1 MPLCST
7 SDCADGNNVCLGTF
21 GVMITTTLNTSAL
34 WSSRIVDPG
43 AAAVVMGRRGW
54 AVLLLHSRFHPV
66 LLWPVLG
73 RPVVIASSAPYA
85 IRTPTHGPVRAV
97 NGIDVIK
104 FAVWERDRK
113 IVTFCQSNLKKY

>member
-1 MPLCST
+1 M
-7 SDCADGNNVCLGTF
+7 
-21 GVMITTTLNTSAL
+21 
-34 WSSRIVDPG
+34 VDPG

-85 IRTPTHGPVRAV
+85 IRTPTYGPVRAV
-97 NGIDVIK
+97 NG
-104 FAVWERDRK
+104 
-113 IVTFCQSNLKKY
+113 